1 MSSIWRWIVIKCK
14 NVKRLLRKDLGAIWI
29 WMVLLSPFLSLYFHR
44 KRYSIIA
51 QLFIIA
57 ITLLL
62 MYLDQYSYNKPSI
75 KGMPIMR
82 KKFAHYEKSTDVVVI
97 KKEDFNEVANYI
109 LDLQEY
115 FEERGML

>member
-1 MSSIWRWIVIKCK
+1 
-14 NVKRLLRKDLGAIWI
+14 
-29 WMVLLSPFLSLYFHR
+29 
-44 KRYSIIA
+44 
-51 QLFIIA
+51 
-57 ITLLL
+57 
-62 MYLDQYSYNKPSI
+62 
-75 KGMPIMR
+75 MR